1 MLSKQSD
8 DVILGFRQKLKI
20 AVREFTYDSEEILRR
35 EALKKTA
42 ADKTQSDSE
51 LLRKTCLE
59 SFKDIFS
66 TYAHLKFLKVVIDSQ
81 MRFGSPED
89 YIVLTVDV
97 QKGKEKKVH
106 KGIIECFAERGKRDF
121 YGTKDE
127 INDSEDFFPYAF
139 AQIDQP

>member
-1 MLSKQSD
+1 MLAKQSD
-8 DVILGFRQKLKI
+8 DVISGFRSHMKI
-20 AVREFTYDSEEILRR
+20 AVRSFEYDSEEILRR

-89 YIVLTVDV
+89 YVVLNVDV

-139 AQIDQP
+139 ALIDQP